1 MKGALQ
7 CWRNSTLSG
16 RGKYD
21 LLITGCGYSA
31 TSFFSNA
38 FTEAGYPLG
47 HEVMESHGTS
57 DWTGAS
63 RHGMRI
69 HPFQFNHI
77 MLLVRHPLKV
87 LNSWYGTQWNF
98 QQWDEEIPLAL
109 HEDLILQDRVAFE
122 QLKGEFK
129 ALEWWVSFTLLG
141 ENMAECFV
149 RNEDISAEMLL
160 QLCHRADLPDCDSK
174 DWNSIV
180 SKNAGSNAHNKHHDD
195 RATWAHLEEIALTPL
210 DLDILLHVKKECLRF
225 GYTDCGMDFKSP
237 KSTN

>member
-1 MKGALQ
+1 
-7 CWRNSTLSG
+7 
-16 RGKYD
+16 
-21 LLITGCGYSA
+21 
-31 TSFFSNA
+31 
-38 FTEAGYPLG
+38 
-47 HEVMESHGTS
+47 
-57 DWTGAS
+57 
-63 RHGMRI
+63 
-69 HPFQFNHI
+69 